1 MDSLY
6 QSLSD
11 NQYDFY
17 PTEYATMGCKKEP
30 NTGEVY
36 DPRYTFSGFYWN
48 QYDLRND
55 VNILPMMKRLP
66 SYYRYGP
73 NDIDL

>member
-1 MDSLY
+1 
-6 QSLSD
+6 
-11 NQYDFY
+11 
-17 PTEYATMGCKKEP
+17 MGCKKEP

-36 DPRYTFSGFYWN
+36 DPRYSFSGFYWN

-73 NDIDL
+73 DDIDL